1 MRRVLV
7 LAAFFAA
14 ELAAQPVYKS
24 TLPDG
29 RVIYGDR
36 PDPAAVKVEES
47 MPDTSPRGIGG
58 LSPQE
63 AQTLREMEAARLR
76 RESDDAKV
84 QARLQA
90 LQKAVVE
97 AEAARAHGKEPLPG
111 EHLGTVGGGARL
123 NDSYWARQRSLD
135 EAVEKARRDLEAA
148 RSAR

>member
-47 MPDTSPRGIGG
+47 TPDTSARGIGG
-58 LSPQE
+58 LTPQE
-63 AQTLREMEAARLR
+63 AQALREMEAARLR

-84 QARLQA
+84 QSRLQA
-90 LQKAVVE
+90 LQKAVAD
-97 AEAARAHGKEPLPG
+97 AEAAQADGKEPLPG

-135 EAVEKARRDLEAA
+135 EAVEKARRELDAA
-148 RSAR
+148 RAAQ